1 MSSPSTK
8 RLGKYLLKSKLG
20 QGGMGVVYAALDE
33 RLRRE
38 VALKVLPKSMAA
50 NEEAVRR
57 FVREARAAARIN
69 HPNVVSVYDVDQI
82 DGHCFIAME
91 LIGGGSVQELLRDG
105 PIEWRRATRLIAD
118 ACRGLVAAHA
128 LGLIHRDIK
137 PSNLMLTTDGVL
149 KLTDFGLV
157 KDAESSQQTMTRS
170 GSLIGTPQYMS
181 PEQCQGEP
189 VDPRS
194 DLYALGATWF
204 ALLTGR
210 APFAELDP
218 MQAMFAHC
226 SRPLSDPR
234 TVQSDIP
241 AACADVLQTATAK
254 LRVDRFQSASEM
266 LKALMLLLEDP
277 TSTSLAGMSPLPF
290 ANAGLLP
297 PATDA
302 ETQAERRVGEFSL
315 STLLSTA
322 SFSKAVK
329 LGPQWLMQPRR
340 LAVGTL
346 LVSIVMLGLWF
357 VLGRDDGS
365 TNAGRDAADV
375 RPKSDSAADSPVP
388 LAQNFQ
394 QPFALETHWEIES
407 PGDYVRS
414 LCFTADSRRVL
425 SAHYDGVVR
434 EWLIGERKS
443 GRTFKHNGA
452 KSKLRAVALSPDDAL
467 LVAGGDGK
475 ELFVWKLA
483 DGTLSQTI
491 DCREGLEALA
501 FRPDSQQLAVGT
513 ESSLRV
519 FEKQGE
525 RLSELKTL
533 THSGSSPVGGYMT
546 QGVAYSH
553 DGRWLAA
560 TSWDQRT
567 VAIWDAQTF
576 VLKAHRSHL
585 ATAPRTVRFSPRESA
600 VAIGLSPSGS
610 SSGGVVWWDFE
621 SNAKPRALISNGT
634 TGASLAFTP
643 DARSLLSVGGWGER
657 VALIDLQ
664 DSSKNS
670 STEPIPLET
679 KAIALSPDG
688 RFVATAGGEEHAG
701 GGRVRIWKVIAK

>member
-33 RLRRE
+33 RLRRD

-82 DGHCFIAME
+82 DGHCFIARE

-234 TVQSDIP
+234 AVQPDIP
-241 AACADVLQTATAK
+241 AACADVLQTATAN
-254 LRVDRFQSASEM
+254 LRVERFQSASEM
-266 LKALMLLLEDP
+266 LKTLTLLLEDP
-277 TSTSLAGMSPLPF
+277 TSTSLVALSPPPF

-297 PATDA
+297 PAPATDV
-302 ETQAERRVGEFSL
+302 EMHSERQPGGFSL
-315 STLLSTA
+315 TTLLSTA
-322 SFSKAVK
+322 SFSKAVQ
-329 LGPQWLMQPRR
+329 LGPKWLMKPRR
-340 LAVGTL
+340 LAVGAGL
-346 LVSIVMLGLWF
+346 ASVAVVGLWF
-357 VLGRDDGS
+357 VLKPDDDS
-365 TNAGRDAADV
+365 TTNAGRGAADA
-375 RPKSDSAADSPVP
+375 RPAATAANS
-388 LAQNFQ
+388 LAKNFP
-394 QPFALETHWEIES
+394 QPFALETHWDVES

-414 LCFTADSRRVL
+414 LCFTADSRRL
-425 SAHYDGVVR
+425 LTAHYDGVVR
-434 EWLIGERKS
+434 EWLIAERKA
-443 GRTFKHNGA
+443 GRLFSPTGA
-452 KSKLRAVALSPDDAL
+452 KTKLRAVALSPDDAL
-467 LVAGGDGK
+467 LVAGGEGK
-475 ELFVWKLA
+475 ALLVWKLA
-483 DGTLSQTI
+483 DGELSQTI
-491 DCREGLEALA
+491 DCREGVEAFA
-501 FRPDSQQLAVGT
+501 FKPDGQQLAVGT
-513 ESSLRV
+513 ETSLRV
-519 FEKQGE
+519 FEGQGE
-525 RLSELKTL
+525 QLSERRTL
-533 THSGSSPVGGYMT
+533 TRSGSLPVGGYMT

-560 TSWDQRT
+560 TTWDQKGT
-567 VAIWDAQTF
+567 VAIWDAQTYE
-576 VLKAHRSHL
+576 LKAHRSNFQSM
-585 ATAPRTVRFSPRESA
+585 PRAVSFSPRESA
-600 VAIGLSPSGS
+600 VAIGLSQSGG
-610 SSGGVVWWDFE
+610 SGGVRWWNFE
-621 SNAKPRALISNGT
+621 TNAEPRVLTSNSI
-634 TGASLAFTP
+634 TGASLVFSP
-643 DARSLLSVGGWGER
+643 DGRSVLSVGGWDER
-657 VALIDLQ
+657 VSLIDVQ
-664 DSSKNS
+664 NS
-670 STEPIPLET
+670 SNNDATERISKEG
-679 KAIALSPDG
+679 KVIALSADG
-688 RFVATAGGEEHAG
+688 RWVATAGGEEHAG
-701 GGRVRIWKVIAK
+701 GGQVRIWNVIAK